1 MCSAARS
8 YLSLLTK
15 KGGCQV
21 RHAGSSLQRG
31 PAVFAHLASVP
42 PCEER
47 EIRPG
52 STCSSPQKNLETELT
67 GARGASEPDGGP
79 CAGAPSMA
87 PGHRDLF
94 PAKPDISTSFPPS
107 LSARAYLNSLAES
120 AGWRGGCCE
129 GLAGRVLAWP
139 WGAGSRR
146 APGVT
151 GARGSGHNA
160 ALYTVAASHGGAS

>member
-47 EIRPG
+47 EIRLG

-67 GARGASEPDGGP
+67 GARGAPVRPMGSLRRRSP
-79 CAGAPSMA
+79 MA
-87 PGHRDLF
+87 PGHRDWF
-94 PAKPDISTSFPPS
+94 PAKPDISPS
-107 LSARAYLNSLAES
+107 LSARAYLNVLATS
-120 AGWRGGCCE
+120 SGWRGGCCE
-129 GLAGRVLAWP
+129 RLARRVLAWP